1 MTKIEGKSLEKL
13 LAAALTGLLIA
24 GVAFIALQPAA
35 LQSVLH
41 GAEATP
47 IYDFKL

>member
-1 MTKIEGKSLEKL
+1 MTKTQGKSLEKL

-24 GVAFIALQPAA
+24 GTALFALQPATFGA
-35 LQSVLH
+35 LLH
-41 GAEATP
+41 GAPAAP